1 MAHDVTFS
9 VPQRL
14 LGKSD
19 IEFVVREDGE
29 KFGTLRISKGSLVWF
44 PRNGVKGRKIGWGRF
59 DAFMEDK
66 PLAELRKRGVPT
78 PAAAT
83 RRRRRASSRGS
94 GRRSGSSR
102 RRGRGRRGRRLRRA
116 RRA

>member
-1 MAHDVTFS
+1 MAHDVTFN
-9 VPQRL
+9 VPTRL

-44 PRNGVKGRKIGWGRF
+44 PRNGVKGRKVGWGQF

-66 PLAELRKRGVPT
+66 PLAELRNRGSITPT
-78 PAAAT
+78 AAP
-83 RRRRRASSRGS
+83 RRRRRASPRGS
-94 GRRSGSSR
+94 GRRSGR
-102 RRGRGRRGRRLRRA
+102 
-116 RRA
+116 

>member
-9 VPQRL
+9 VPPRL

-19 IEFVVREDGE
+19 IEFVVREGGE

-44 PRNGVKGRKIGWGRF
+44 PRNGVKGRKIGWGQF

-66 PLAELRKRGVPT
+66 PLAELRNRGPIT
-78 PAAAT
+78 PAPAA
-83 RRRRRASSRGS
+83 RRRRRASSGT
-94 GRRSGSSR
+94 SR
-102 RRGRGRRGRRLRRA
+102 RTGRGRRGTRRRR
-116 RRA
+116 